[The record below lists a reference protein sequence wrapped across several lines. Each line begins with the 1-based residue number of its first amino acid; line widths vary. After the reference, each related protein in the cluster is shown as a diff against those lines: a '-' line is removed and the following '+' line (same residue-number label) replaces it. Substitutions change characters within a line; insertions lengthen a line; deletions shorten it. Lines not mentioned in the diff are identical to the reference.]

1 MLSYFS
7 QTFII
12 YLGWSIPSPKFENVG
27 QLESKIE
34 DEQNDYK
41 QQYLM

>member
-1 MLSYFS
+1 
-7 QTFII
+7 
-12 YLGWSIPSPKFENVG
+12 VG

-41 QQYLM
+41 QQ